1 MKHVAR
7 SIALTSSCLL
17 VSSAAFAQGSV
28 PQMDPSSF
36 PNQLFWLAITF
47 VALYVVVSKLVVP
60 SVSSVLDAR
69 ERTIAD
75 AIAKAEA
82 FKQHA
87 EQTRGNYEAG
97 SQAARAKATELLGK
111 AQSEAA
117 KAQSEA
123 MERLNTK
130 LEQQTANAQ
139 AELKKSLSRASQD
152 VESVSAELAR
162 VMVEKLLGGD
172 AKANRTEAA

>member
-7 SIALTSSCLL
+7 SIVLTSAS
-17 VSSAAFAQGSV
+17 VMAASNAFAEGSV

-47 VALYVVVSKLVVP
+47 VALYVVVSKMVVP

-69 ERTIAD
+69 EATIAD

-87 EQTRGNYEAG
+87 EQTRGNFEAG
-97 SQAARAKATELLGK
+97 SQSARVRAADMLSK
-111 AQSEAA
+111 AQADAA
-117 KAQSEA
+117 KAQADAMAALNATLDEQSAKAASALQKSMASASKEVEA
-123 MERLNTK
+123 
-130 LEQQTANAQ
+130 
-139 AELKKSLSRASQD
+139 S
-152 VESVSAELAR
+152 SAELAR
-162 VMVEKLLGGD
+162 AMVEKLLGNT
-172 AKANRTEAA
+172 AKASRTEAA